1 MERRTFIGTVATA
14 ALLFSVVNIGMI
26 ADAWAQQPAR
36 LPKVAILSQ
45 RAPTAQPC
53 SANMQASTLPCF
65 LDAMRDLGYVDGKN
79 ISFEFRFAEDDYKKL
94 PALAAELVRLRP
106 DVILTAGPGAA
117 AAANATTTIP
127 IIVGAASEET
137 LTRLAGNLARPTG
150 NVTGFTLHSVEQEIK
165 VLQILKEVAPRT
177 SRLALVLNPDNPGY
191 RNYPGLL
198 APTAIQ
204 LGVTL
209 IKIEARNVS
218 DLPQAFAAIAASG
231 VNAIYLFDDAALAG
245 SGPVRMQVG
254 EWALKRKLPVVS
266 PNARVAADG
275 GLLSFGTD
283 LNTLSRRA
291 AAYVDKVLKGA
302 KPADLP
308 VERPSKFILSVNL
321 KTAKALGLTVQQ
333 SLLLRADEVIQ

>member
-1 MERRTFIGTVATA
+1 MGRRRFIGTLATVAA
-14 ALLFSVVNIGMI
+14 FFSVVNIALI
-26 ADAWAQQPAR
+26 TCAWAQQPAK

-65 LDAMRDLGYVDGKN
+65 LEAMGELGYVDGKTV
-79 ISFEFRFAEDDYKKL
+79 SFEIRSAEEDYTRL
-94 PALAAELVRLRP
+94 PALAAELVGLRP
-106 DVILTAGPGAA
+106 DVIYTAGAGAA
-117 AAANATTTIP
+117 AAAKATTTIP
-127 IIVGAASEET
+127 IIVGPASEET
-137 LTRLAGNLARPTG
+137 LTRLAGILARPTG
-150 NVTGFTLHSVEQEIK
+150 NVTGFTLVSVEQEIK
-165 VLQILKEVAPRT
+165 LLQILKEVAPRT

-191 RNYPGLL
+191 RNYPGTLT
-198 APTAIQ
+198 PTAAH

-218 DLPQAFAAIAASG
+218 DLPQALAAIAASG
-231 VNAIYLFDDAALAG
+231 ANAIYLFDDAVLAG
-245 SGPVRMQVG
+245 SGLVRKQVG
-254 EWALKRKLPVVS
+254 DWALKRRLPVVS
-266 PNARVAADG
+266 PNARVASDG

-283 LNTLSRRA
+283 LNTLNRRA

-308 VERPSKFILSVNL
+308 VERPSKFNLSLNVR
-321 KTAKALGLTVQQ
+321 TAKVLGLTIPQ